1 MIYWLLKAFRW
12 LRMSYQTVANRWIPE
27 VKKLNDQ
34 LEKLQDSL
42 AGTDDCVV
50 DIYSLEERLEE
61 KVELLEEELARV
73 KAQSLEDKVE
83 KLEEELESVKA
94 QNAELRNHLNP
105 IIKELN
111 AVVEFLN
118 NNIGDLVE
126 HTYEIDSTLKESS

>member
-12 LRMSYQTVANRWIPE
+12 LRMSYQTVANQWIPE

-61 KVELLEEELARV
+61 KVDCW
-73 KAQSLEDKVE
+73 KK
-83 KLEEELESVKA
+83 
-94 QNAELRNHLNP
+94 N
-105 IIKELN
+105 
-111 AVVEFLN
+111 
-118 NNIGDLVE
+118 
-126 HTYEIDSTLKESS
+126 